1 MMNNDIVKKG
11 ADFLLKGGTLLS
23 DPCQICNGLLIK
35 YKGDIMCLNCQKPN
49 PNQDELEKASN
60 KISEVKEKETHQKSF
75 DKDNMNRIYESKEIE
90 NYKDLLLQI
99 DKTITKKI
107 IDINKSIYSEE
118 DVLKQKNNLKILFLY
133 LKIMDKIK
141 KKQRNH
147 KELHS

>member
-1 MMNNDIVKKG
+1 MNNDIVKKG

-23 DPCQICNGLLIK
+23 EPCQICNGLLIK
-35 YKGDIMCLNCQKPN
+35 YKGDIMCLNCQNPN
-49 PNQDELEKASN
+49 PNQDELEKVPD
-60 KISEVKEKETHQKSF
+60 KISEVKEKETSQKSF
-75 DKDNMNRIYESKEIE
+75 DKYNVGRIYDSKEIE

-118 DVLKQKNNLKILFLY
+118 DPLKQKNNLKTLFLY

-141 KKQRNH
+141 KKQ
-147 KELHS
+147 